1 MHKESVYYFLPT
13 SEVHCRLEHP
23 KKCPAKGNGALHFV
37 GPWRHVRVKLHSF
50 MVRDEHAWLP
60 QMHAYVGKP
69 GTRIQMEA
77 ENYVDLLAF
86 RLYLRQKIDRQY
98 EVPGLCH

>member
-1 MHKESVYYFLPT
+1 
-13 SEVHCRLEHP
+13 
-23 KKCPAKGNGALHFV
+23 
-37 GPWRHVRVKLHSF
+37 